1 MTTTTHDG
9 SKEQQVYHIKRSSWL
24 IVPLG
29 LSYGVLYA
37 LFGFYLAAIWQTGLA
52 LLGLTGL
59 FVLEALNRNESEF
72 GHVLTSMTLASVI
85 NSSWFFGGTATPGLV
100 WYAIALIPS
109 ILFLDYKSMF
119 FWLVVSLCALTFF
132 FVAEDLWHIPFTFPP
147 EFLKTFKIFTTCGA
161 CLYIF
166 LFILASRWTSEQAL
180 TLAQENEKEAIE
192 ANHVKS
198 MFLAK
203 MSHELRTPLNAIVG
217 YAELVKE
224 ELEDFGEA
232 PKEIVQDIHSIQ
244 RASQILGLHLSNI
257 LDLSKI
263 ERGMFTSQNEIILLN
278 ALTNELFL
286 YAQTA
291 REQHNITFTI
301 QNQLPPDFTLVSD
314 RKSVLCILLNLLDNA
329 FKFTK
334 EGEICLLATHEGEDL
349 VLEVRDSG
357 IGIAPEHLETIFDSF
372 VQAEEGFTRSF
383 DGVGIGLTLS
393 RKLAAHLGGCL
404 SVQSEVGQGSTFQLR
419 IPHNSQDPT

>member
-1 MTTTTHDG
+1 MNTMSREK
-9 SKEQQVYHIKRSSWL
+9 SKHERIHYIKRSSWL
-24 IVPLG
+24 IVPLA
-29 LSYGVLYA
+29 LSYGIFYA
-37 LFGFYLAAIWQTGLA
+37 IFGYYLAALWQIGFA
-52 LLGLTGL
+52 VLGLVSL
-59 FVLEALNRNESEF
+59 FALETLKRNESEF
-72 GHVLTSMTLASVI
+72 GHVLTAMTLASII
-85 NSSWFFGGTATPGLV
+85 NSTWFFGGTNSPGLV
-100 WYAIALIPS
+100 WYAITLIPS

-119 FWLVVSLCALTFF
+119 AWLLVSLCAFTFL
-132 FVAEDLWHIPFTFPP
+132 FVAEDLWHVSFTFPP

-161 CLYIF
+161 CIYIF

-180 TLAQENEKEAIE
+180 ALAQENEKEAIE

-232 PKEIVQDIHSIQ
+232 PEEILQDIHSIQ

-263 ERGMFTSQNEIILLN
+263 ERGMFTSQNEIILLS

-301 QNQLPPDFTLVSD
+301 QNQLPTDFTLVSD

-334 EGEICLLATHEGEDL
+334 EGEICLLTTHEGEDL
-349 VLEVRDSG
+349 VFKVRDSG
-357 IGIAPEHLETIFDSF
+357 IGIVPEHLETIFDSF

-419 IPHNSQDPT
+419 IPHHSKDPT